1 MTARTRLIAGNW
13 KMNRGP
19 SETSTFCEKFRRWW
33 DSADEARASVGEGKL
48 EIAIFP
54 PFISIGTAK
63 EGLHGISILLGA
75 QNCHQEASGAFTGE
89 IAPAMLKDAGC
100 RFVLVGHSERR
111 QLFGEQDETI
121 ALKVRAV
128 LAEGMD
134 PVLCVGETLKERESG
149 ETFAVVER
157 QFLKA
162 LAGLDPDRVAERT
175 VVAYEPVW
183 AIGTG
188 RTARDEDA
196 QEVCQCIRRLA
207 AERFGD
213 ETAQKLR
220 ILYGGSVKAS
230 NATGLLNMPDID
242 GALVGGASLEVAS
255 FGGIIQGCIAR

>member
-1 MTARTRLIAGNW
+1 MTARARLIAGNW

-19 SETSTFCEKFRRWW
+19 SETSTFCEDFRRWW
-33 DSADEARASVGEGKL
+33 ENAEEARASVREGKL
-48 EIAIFP
+48 EVAIFP
-54 PFISIGTAK
+54 PFVSIGAAK
-63 EGLHGISILLGA
+63 EKLHEMPIFLGA
-75 QNCHQEASGAFTGE
+75 QNCHQEGSGAFTGE

-121 ALKVRAV
+121 ARKVRAV

-134 PVLCVGETLKERESG
+134 PILCVGETLDERESG

-162 LAGLDPDRVAERT
+162 LAGLDPDRVADRT

-196 QEVCQCIRRLA
+196 QEVCRYIRRLA

-230 NATGLLNMPDID
+230 NAKGLLNMPDID
-242 GALVGGASLEVAS
+242 GALVGGASLEVDS
-255 FGGIIQGCIAR
+255 FGGIIQGGLSR